1 MLFKFTISIL
11 LCLTMALGVSASAAS
26 TTVSAEADVGSAE
39 IAHYLRIWRL
49 AAPDI
54 RGPLVRNF
62 FTNHSISLDWW
73 ISDLEETRAAVVERT
88 NALNDSITRNIN
100 DLTELNLKK
109 LLPVLKK
116 SEILRAQITE
126 ILMHAPTAKDET
138 FATKILKYRERVGKT
153 ALQFIIT
160 IEYDG
165 TKIVHLADASITP
178 KKYLFLSD
186 KTVPF
191 FQSRNHLTSIRTY
204 PSGFDLIHVFELV
217 SNSKAE
223 PPVFRLSDTKQTS
236 FGGNPCAEDL
246 LEPPHH

>member
-116 SEILRAQITE
+116 LKSE
-126 ILMHAPTAKDET
+126 
-138 FATKILKYRERVGKT
+138 KIY
-153 ALQFIIT
+153 I
-160 IEYDG
+160 
-165 TKIVHLADASITP
+165 
-178 KKYLFLSD
+178 LFLSFLIILMISGNFGIL
-186 KTVPF
+186 KCPF
-191 FQSRNHLTSIRTY
+191 
-204 PSGFDLIHVFELV
+204 
-217 SNSKAE
+217 
-223 PPVFRLSDTKQTS
+223 
-236 FGGNPCAEDL
+236 L
-246 LEPPHH
+246 LL